1 MFIADKIRR
10 KNKSIDI
17 YNKPSLF
24 KRLFMK
30 ESINEEEIIDKEEDN
45 VKENKGN
52 DNL

>member
-30 ESINEEEIIDKEEDN
+30 ESTNEEEIINKEEDN
-45 VKENKGN
+45 IKEDKDN